1 VTALAAPEVVQ
12 AAVGLWWV
20 VVPDGAQRAELLSA
34 ATDPGLGMLD
44 AAERRRV
51 SAASMAS
58 VAANRAAGYLLVRQ
72 AVGEVL
78 GVPPGEVALDRTC
91 ARCGEPHGRVRVTAD
106 AGVHVSVTHAGHPG
120 RAGSRGADASGNGV
134 VAVAVTRLAPVGV
147 DLVRVGDAAFPGF
160 DAVALH
166 PDDGPA
172 VGAPTRARLW
182 ARKEAVLKAVGT
194 GLDVDPASFAA
205 PRPGLPAPVGP
216 GGAPVAVV
224 DLDEVLG
231 RADLPDLVGAVAL
244 ARDDASVPVVALG
257 ARADRAA
264 SPPASGQP
272 GQRSLVEPGREQP
285 THR

>member
-1 VTALAAPEVVQ
+1 MTALAAPAVVQ

-51 SAASMAS
+51 SAASLAA

-72 AVGEVL
+72 AIGEVL
-78 GVPPGEVALDRTC
+78 GVPPYEVALDRTC
-91 ARCGEPHGRVRVTAD
+91 VRCGEPHGRVRVTAD
-106 AGVHVSVTHAGHPG
+106 AGVHVSVTHAGHLG
-120 RAGSRGADASGNGV
+120 RAGQQDADASGTDV

-147 DLVRVGDAAFPGF
+147 DLVRVGDTDFPGF

-172 VGAPTRARLW
+172 VGAPARARLW

-205 PRPGLPAPVGP
+205 PRPGLPAPAP

-231 RADLPDLVGAVAL
+231 RADLPELVGAVAL

-272 GQRSLVEPGREQP
+272 GQRPLVEPGREQP